1 METIYPGHATW
12 KHPKTKKKNTFQ
24 ILSNWLKPTVLA
36 AWVHRLISVAIFC
49 SCCCCCLLLSIW
61 PVPFHSVAGQV
72 SGPQVSAYFLNEAEH
87 NGSQVLFCNF
97 FRKEMVKSIEFF
109 RLEWKAEK
117 RLQRLNQPFAGC
129 QLDLVCGKE
138 TKKILFFV
146 AEGFLRILMNSAEVQ
161 SPLKREKKSQFSL
174 NSSKAKLKQNPI
186 THLATV
192 FGTKKKNGFRKPTNM
207 HDVEVIYPPKLIAW
221 CIGKKT
227 FFPRFL
233 LQVTQPKN

>member
-1 METIYPGHATW
+1 METIHPGHATW
-12 KHPKTKKKNTFQ
+12 KHSQNEKKNTFQ

-97 FRKEMVKSIEFF
+97 FRKEMVKSIEFL
-109 RLEWKAEK
+109 RLEGKAEK

-138 TKKILFFV
+138 TKNPIFRCW
-146 AEGFLRILMNSAEVQ
+146 RIPSNFDEFCWG
-161 SPLKREKKSQFSL
+161 PITIEKRKKNHNFHWIHRKL
-174 NSSKAKLKQNPI
+174 NWNRNPI

-192 FGTKKKNGFRKPTNM
+192 FGTKKKTVFASQPTCM
-207 HDVEVIYPPKLIAW
+207 
-221 CIGKKT
+221 T
-227 FFPRFL
+227 SR
-233 LQVTQPKN
+233 